1 MPPLTH
7 QVELSRSRLEAV
19 KLSKELAAQK
29 LLKERDSA
37 KAAEAQ
43 GKLLTMIRGLQE
55 YVTVVSLQGGE

>member
-7 QVELSRSRLEAV
+7 QAELSRSRLEAV